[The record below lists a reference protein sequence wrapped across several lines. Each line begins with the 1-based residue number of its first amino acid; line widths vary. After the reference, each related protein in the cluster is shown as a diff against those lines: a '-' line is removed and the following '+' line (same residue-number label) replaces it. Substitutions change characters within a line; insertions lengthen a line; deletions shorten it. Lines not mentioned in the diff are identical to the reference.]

1 MEISEKSYDTMYR
14 KIEIQAARIA
24 ELETGRSLLT
34 NYIVEL
40 EAQVASL
47 TAANENERKLNDAA
61 FLDNM
66 AALKKQADEIAAL
79 KAALIKISKTTVTMG
94 DSKSAFIMWRA
105 CCTTA
110 NDALKE

>member
-1 MEISEKSYDTMYR
+1 MEISEKAYDTMYR
-14 KIEIQAARIA
+14 RIEIQSARIA

-79 KAALIKISKTTVTMG
+79 KAVLTEIDQSLFVTKMVK
-94 DSKSAFIMWRA
+94 DM
-105 CCTTA
+105 CA
-110 NDALKE
+110 NALKG